1 MRNSHAKTFLV
12 AAAAIGVLCVRSPRA
27 EEPHFNQVN
36 LVSDISGLAAVTD
49 TSLKNPWG
57 LSHSPTSPFWSS
69 NQGTST
75 ATLYAVTDKTT
86 VSKLALT
93 VTIPKTASGPQGPTG
108 QVNNSNPESF
118 PVGHSGDG
126 LAAHFI
132 FANLNG
138 TISAWD
144 KGATAFVQVTTPK
157 AVYTGLAVNRAPTP
171 LYAVNNAGTRS
182 IHGFDSTLA

>member
-1 MRNSHAKTFLV
+1 MKNAHKKTFLV
-12 AAAAIGVLCVRSPRA
+12 ATVVAICALYVVSPRA

-108 QVNNSNPESF
+108 QVNNSNSESF
-118 PVGHSGDG
+118 PVGNGDG
-126 LAAHFI
+126 LAA
-132 FANLNG
+132 
-138 TISAWD
+138 
-144 KGATAFVQVTTPK
+144 
-157 AVYTGLAVNRAPTP
+157 
-171 LYAVNNAGTRS
+171 
-182 IHGFDSTLA
+182 